1 VIHATSRPACCV
13 VGDLSEP
20 QAPGAGFR
28 YISMLRDGDSSEPI
42 AVLLAV
48 GRSDLRAELHAA
60 IELDPA
66 FAVRAEVSDAAAAV
80 EQALRI
86 RPRLCLLESDLP
98 GGALAAVWEIT
109 AQLAE
114 TRSVVLD
121 RTPSRRRLL
130 AALRTGAR
138 GYLPLEVNRD
148 RLPHALRDVVDGD
161 VAIPRDFVGRLVDE
175 FQDVAPRRRRVQSEA
190 LAVQLTGREWQV
202 VDLLVKGF
210 STAEIAGRLQLSQA
224 TIRSHIASA
233 LKKLGAGDREELRR
247 VFDAA

>member
-1 VIHATSRPACCV
+1 
-13 VGDLSEP
+13 
-20 QAPGAGFR
+20 
-28 YISMLRDGDSSEPI
+28 MLRDGDSAVPI
-42 AVLLAV
+42 TVLLAV
-48 GRSDLRAELHAA
+48 GGPDLRAEFRVA

-66 FAVRAEVSDAAAAV
+66 FAVGAEAGDAAAVV

-86 RPRLCLLESDLP
+86 RPRLCLLESELP
-98 GGALAAVWEIT
+98 GGALAAVWEIA
-109 AQLAE
+109 AQLTE

-130 AALRTGAR
+130 AAVRTGAR
-138 GYLPLEVNRD
+138 GYLPLDVNRA
-148 RLPHALRDVVDGD
+148 RLPHALRDVVEGD
-161 VAIPRDFVGRLVDE
+161 VAIPRDLVGRLVEE
-175 FQDVAPRRRRVQSEA
+175 FQDVGPRRRRVQSEA
-190 LAVQLTGREWQV
+190 LAVPLTGREWQV
-202 VDLLVKGF
+202 VDLLVKGL